1 MLPIMLRTTLIIGV
15 ICYFVLLLIF
25 LKRKALLLKY
35 VLLWIFAG
43 IFLGCMVIFP
53 DTLSWITGILGIES
67 NMNGLF
73 VLSIAF
79 VIIILMAL
87 TSIVSR
93 QSMRIRILVQSNAIL
108 EKRVRELE
116 NEIKITG
123 HLLEVGGNISENNA
137 KCIR

>member
-15 ICYFVLLLIF
+15 ICYFILLLIF
-25 LKRKALLLKY
+25 LKNKALLLKY
-35 VLLWIFAG
+35 ALLWIFAG

-53 DTLSWITGILGIES
+53 NILSWITRLLGFES

-73 VLSIAF
+73 VLCMAF
-79 VIIILMAL
+79 VVIIMMAL

-93 QSMRIRILVQSNAIL
+93 QAIRIRILVQTNAML

-116 NEIKITG
+116 RRFE
-123 HLLEVGGNISENNA
+123 
-137 KCIR
+137 